1 MARVSRFI
9 LGIIVRSI
17 EQKVLFNK
25 ELAAVALSAGFAIVA
40 GPGAGAVGALGAL
53 AVGATGPIAV
63 VGFTA
68 TVVDAAVASG
78 IATEKGT
85 RKDGP
90 TAASQANHKVLRDG
104 LLFSSLCCH
113 DNSMLSVLLLLS
125 KYRLR
130 SVPIIETGNPF
141 VKNFNTQSAVVQGL
155 QKCKGRDRLITLQ
168 VTQYLILDF
177 LLRRMRR

>member
-25 ELAAVALSAGFAIVA
+25 DCNSNIRQDESFSISLFIRTSCDCFVAGFAIVF
-40 GPGAGAVGALGAL
+40 GPGASR
-53 AVGATGPIAV
+53 
-63 VGFTA
+63 
-68 TVVDAAVASG
+68 AVASG

-90 TAASQANHKVLRDG
+90 TAAS
-104 LLFSSLCCH
+104 SLGRGFYNVILQEEPLKSTTVKQIIKSFRWAPFLPVAT

-141 VKNFNTQSAVVQGL
+141 VKNFNTGQDGARTPKM
-155 QKCKGRDRLITLQ
+155 QKEGI
-168 VTQYLILDF
+168 V
-177 LLRRMRR
+177 

>member
-17 EQKVLFNK
+17 EKKVLLNK
-25 ELAAVALSAGFAIVA
+25 DCNSNIRQDESFSISLFISRTRCKCGRCSWSTSDGVLPVPLQLVGLIAIKLWMQQWLVVKQIIKSFRWAPFLPVA
-40 GPGAGAVGALGAL
+40 
-53 AVGATGPIAV
+53 T
-63 VGFTA
+63 
-68 TVVDAAVASG
+68 
-78 IATEKGT
+78 
-85 RKDGP
+85 
-90 TAASQANHKVLRDG
+90 
-104 LLFSSLCCH
+104 

-130 SVPIIETGNPF
+130 SVPIIEIGNPF

-155 QKCKGRDRLITLQ
+155 QKCKGRDCLITLQ